1 MSLFLAVKVCL
12 GAHFQGSNHV
22 QIFQRASLTFPD
34 APPPPPFTHRMKY
47 NCHVI
52 LDYVK
57 LTVLKEHFYDVS

>member
-34 APPPPPFTHRMKY
+34 APPPPHSQDEIQLS
-47 NCHVI
+47 CH
-52 LDYVK
+52 
-57 LTVLKEHFYDVS
+57 S